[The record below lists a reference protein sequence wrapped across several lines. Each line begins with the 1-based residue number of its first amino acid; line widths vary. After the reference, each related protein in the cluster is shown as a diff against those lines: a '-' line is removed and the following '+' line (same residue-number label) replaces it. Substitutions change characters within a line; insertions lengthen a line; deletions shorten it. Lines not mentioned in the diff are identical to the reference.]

1 MKFQESFCLFCLL
14 LSLVACAAAQDDEEK
29 EISDNSFLI
38 EEAYNQDK
46 DTMQSIT
53 FFSRNTRRNEWEL
66 NFTQEFAVTSRRHQ
80 LSYTLKGEREDGERG
95 FGDTLINYRY
105 QLAGMN
111 DDDKVFVAPRFSLV
125 LPTGNW
131 RRGLGNG
138 AVGYQ
143 FNLPVS
149 VEHSKKFVTHYNAG
163 ATVTPRAK
171 NESREWATTKDFNLG
186 QSVVWLAKPRFN
198 VLFETFYETIEKV
211 VAASRTEREHEVF
224 LNPGM
229 RWAWNFKNGLQIV
242 PGVAVPV
249 GVGPSYGDTRVLF
262 YLSFEHPYR
271 KTNE

>member
-1 MKFQESFCLFCLL
+1 MKLQKAFGLLIFL
-14 LSLVACAAAQDDEEK
+14 LSLVVCASAQDDEK
-29 EISDNSFLI
+29 EITDNSFLI

-53 FFSRNTRRNEWEL
+53 VFSRNTRRNEWDL
-66 NFTQEFAVTSRRHQ
+66 NFTQEFAVASRRHQ
-80 LSYTLKGEREDGERG
+80 LSYTVTGKREDGMRG
-95 FGDTLINYRY
+95 FGDTAINYRY
-105 QLAGMN
+105 QLLGMKES
-111 DDDKVFVAPRFSLV
+111 DKVYFSPRFSLI

-149 VEHSKKFVTHYNAG
+149 VEHSKRFVTHYNAG
-163 ATVTPRAK
+163 ATFTPRAK
-171 NESREWATTKDFNLG
+171 NELRERANTKDFNLG

-198 VLFETFYETIEKV
+198 VLFETYFESAEKV
-211 VAASRTEREHEVF
+211 VAPSRTKREYEVF
-224 LNPGM
+224 LNPGV

-242 PGVAVPV
+242 PGVAVPI
-249 GVGPSYGDTRVLF
+249 GIGPSYGESRVFF

-271 KTNE
+271 RTSK

>member
-1 MKFQESFCLFCLL
+1 MRFQITLGFLVLL
-14 LSLVACAAAQDDEEK
+14 LSLAVCARAQEEK
-29 EISDNSFLI
+29 KISDNSFLI

-53 FFSRNTRRNEWEL
+53 VFSRSAKRNEWDL
-66 NFTQEFAVTSRRHQ
+66 NFTQEYAVTSRRHQ
-80 LSYTLKGEREDGERG
+80 LSYTVAGKREDGMRG

-105 QLAGMN
+105 QFFGMN
-111 DDDKVFVAPRFSLV
+111 EDDKVFVAPRFSLV

-131 RRGLGNG
+131 RRGLGKG

-143 FNLPVS
+143 INLPIS
-149 VEHSKKFVTHYNAG
+149 VEHSEKFVTHYNAG

-171 NESREWATTKDFNLG
+171 NEQRERATTKDFNLG
-186 QSVVWLAKPRFN
+186 QSFVWLAKPRFN
-198 VLFETFYETIEKV
+198 VLFETFYETEETVI
-211 VAASRTEREHEVF
+211 APSRTMREHNVF
-224 LNPGM
+224 FNPGV
-229 RWAWNFKNGLQIV
+229 RWAWNFKSGLQIV
-242 PGVAVPV
+242 PGVAVPI

>member
-1 MKFQESFCLFCLL
+1 MKFQTS
-14 LSLVACAAAQDDEEK
+14 LSLLIFLLTLAVCIPAQEEK
-29 EISDNSFLI
+29 KISDNSFLI

-53 FFSRNTRRNEWEL
+53 TFSRNIRRNEWEL
-66 NFTQEFAVTSRRHQ
+66 NFTQELAVTSRRHQ
-80 LSYTLKGEREDGERG
+80 LSYTVRGKREDGERG

-105 QLAGMN
+105 QFFGMN
-111 DDDKVFVAPRFSLV
+111 EDDKVFVAPRFSLV

-131 RRGLGNG
+131 RRGLGKG

-143 FNLPVS
+143 INLPIS
-149 VEHSKKFVTHYNAG
+149 VEHSEKFVTHYNAG

-171 NESREWATTKDFNLG
+171 NEQRERATTKDFNLG
-186 QSVVWLAKPRFN
+186 QSFVWLAKPRFN
-198 VLFETFYETIEKV
+198 VLFETFYETEETVI
-211 VAASRTEREHEVF
+211 APSRTMREHNVF
-224 LNPGM
+224 FNPGV
-229 RWAWNFKNGLQIV
+229 RWAWNFKSGLQIV
-242 PGVAVPV
+242 PGIAVPI

>member
-1 MKFQESFCLFCLL
+1 MAMKFQKAFCSLILL
-14 LSLVACAAAQDDEEK
+14 LSLAVCPAAQEEK
-29 EISDNSFLI
+29 KISDNSFLI

-53 FFSRNTRRNEWEL
+53 NFSRNVRRNEWEL
-66 NFTQEFAVTSRRHQ
+66 NFTQEFAVTNRRHQ
-80 LSYTLKGEREDGERG
+80 LSYTLRGKREDGEQG

-111 DDDKVFVAPRFSLV
+111 DDDKVFVAPRLTLV

-143 FNLPVS
+143 FNLPIS
-149 VEHSKKFVTHYNAG
+149 IEHSEKFVTHYNAG

-171 NESREWATTKDFNLG
+171 NEFRERATTKDFNLG
-186 QSVVWLAKPRFN
+186 QSFVWLAKPRFN
-198 VLFETFYETIEKV
+198 VLFETFYETTEKV
-211 VAASRTEREHEVF
+211 IAPSRTEREHEVF
-224 LNPGM
+224 LNPGI

-242 PGVAVPV
+242 PGVAVPI
-249 GVGPSYGDTRVLF
+249 GVGPSYGDTKIFF

-271 KTNE
+271 KSN

>member
-1 MKFQESFCLFCLL
+1 MVFL
-14 LSLVACAAAQDDEEK
+14 LSFAVCAAAQDDEK

-80 LSYTLKGEREDGERG
+80 LGYTVTGRREDGEQG

-105 QLAGMN
+105 QLLGMN
-111 DDDKVFVAPRFSLV
+111 DDDKVFAAPRFSLV

-131 RRGLGNG
+131 RRGLGSG

-163 ATVTPRAK
+163 ATITPRAK
-171 NESREWATTKDFNLG
+171 NEFRERATTRDFNLG

-198 VLFETFYETIEKV
+198 VLFETFYETSETV
-211 VAASRTEREHEVF
+211 VASSRTTREHEVF
-224 LNPGM
+224 LNPGV

-242 PGVAVPV
+242 PGVAVPI
-249 GVGPSYGDTRVLF
+249 GVGPSYGDTRIFF

-271 KTNE
+271 KSN